1 MNNNTRDIAQKDG
14 ADISVRPMSQRWHS
28 VTGPPSKSKR
38 RRILGH
44 DSAKE
49 SVDSRLLAIAFAG
62 MIRREQFLCKYL
74 GQHMTAPSGDR
85 RPVASRSWKVSQ
97 AIASWLVARNCS
109 PNLISIVG
117 MVAGLVGG
125 ATFVTTAR
133 ITGIGPMLYLL
144 VALCIQVRLLANL
157 LDGMVAIQSGKASRL
172 GELFNEVPD
181 RVSDTALLVG
191 AGFAWCSDRQLGL
204 WAALAAMSTAYV
216 RTTARTAGAP
226 MDFCGPMAKQHR
238 MVVLTLACLA
248 CVVVEVSSPGIHSGQ
263 IMMLALWVILIGS
276 VITTGRRLTRAARF
290 LQNSSLREDS

>member
-1 MNNNTRDIAQKDG
+1 MNDNTRDIAQKDG
-14 ADISVRPMSQRWHS
+14 GDISVRPLSQRWHS
-28 VTGPPSKSKR
+28 VTSPPSKSKR
-38 RRILGH
+38 RRSLGL

-49 SVDSRLLAIAFAG
+49 SAGGPLPAFAFVG
-62 MIRREQFLCKYL
+62 MIRRERFLCKYL
-74 GQHMTAPSGDR
+74 GQRMTTPPGDR

-117 MVAGLVGG
+117 MMSGLVGG
-125 ATFVTTAR
+125 AALVTTAR
-133 ITGIGPMLYLL
+133 TSGLGPMLYLF

-216 RTTARTAGAP
+216 RTTARTAGVP

-238 MVVLTLACLA
+238 MAVLTLACLA
-248 CVVVEVSSPGIHSGQ
+248 CIVVEVTSPGIHSGQ

-276 VITTGRRLTRAARF
+276 VITTGRRLSRAARF
-290 LQNSSLREDS
+290 LQDTSLREEP

>member
-1 MNNNTRDIAQKDG
+1 
-14 ADISVRPMSQRWHS
+14 
-28 VTGPPSKSKR
+28 
-38 RRILGH
+38 
-44 DSAKE
+44 
-49 SVDSRLLAIAFAG
+49 
-62 MIRREQFLCKYL
+62 
-74 GQHMTAPSGDR
+74 MTDPSGDR

-109 PNLISIVG
+109 PNLISIIG
-117 MVAGLVGG
+117 MVAGLAGG
-125 ATFVTTAR
+125 AALVATAR
-133 ITGIGPMLYLL
+133 MAGLRPMVYLF

-181 RVSDTALLVG
+181 RVSDTVLLVG

-238 MVVLTLACLA
+238 MAVLTLACLV
-248 CVVVEVSSPGIHSGQ
+248 CVVVEVSSPGVHSGQ
-263 IMMLALWVILIGS
+263 ILMLALWVILIGS
-276 VITTGRRLTRAARF
+276 MITTGRRLHRAAGF
-290 LQNSSLREDS
+290 LKNTSLREDS